1 MTSSG
6 DVYRRAESGEPP
18 SSALLDTR
26 GTRERLQRYVYTG
39 GPSTSGEQGE
49 LCSSPGR
56 DRRAAR
62 ERLQRDDYTEH
73 HPSTDKYGEPPPSPQ
88 GGTYAARGQP
98 HRDVNT
104 GGAPISGP
112 LPGTGASADDVDTR
126 TETRE
131 RVDQPSSSPPPD
143 RWEAR
148 DLRRDVNA
156 EGPPSF
162 TEAPFLAWKGV
173 RAGALLPP
181 PLPLAVVGHRSASFR
196 VMSTLGGG
204 GGGALPF
211 RRQLVDVQMEA
222 SIAVTAMTGALLP
235 PPPSRLAH
243 GALRVGLSVTSTQ
256 GRVAGTP
263 LVTLHWLSGAHQRDE
278 ARTHCVVIQT
288 ARHVVHAV
296 GQTRADR
303 RDCLTTLE
311 TRRASL
317 RQGQRVAEGDNPVV
331 GLGEGPPPPCLD
343 LLLEGRVFKDRL
355 GRGGRL
361 SELYPEL

>member
-18 SSALLDTR
+18 SSPLLDTR
-26 GTRERLQRYVYTG
+26 GARERLQRHVYMG

-62 ERLQRDDYTEH
+62 ERLQRDDYTER

-112 LPGTGASADDVDTR
+112 PPGTGASADDVDTR

-162 TEAPFLAWKGV
+162 TGSPLPRLERGESRRSPPSS
-173 RAGALLPP
+173 PP
-181 PLPLAVVGHRSASFR
+181 PGSRAAPVSQLQSDVNS
-196 VMSTLGGG
+196 

-243 GALRVGLSVTSTQ
+243 GALRAGLSVTSTQ

-317 RQGQRVAEGDNPVV
+317 RQGQRVAEGDNPV
-331 GLGEGPPPPCLD
+331 
-343 LLLEGRVFKDRL
+343 
-355 GRGGRL
+355 
-361 SELYPEL
+361 